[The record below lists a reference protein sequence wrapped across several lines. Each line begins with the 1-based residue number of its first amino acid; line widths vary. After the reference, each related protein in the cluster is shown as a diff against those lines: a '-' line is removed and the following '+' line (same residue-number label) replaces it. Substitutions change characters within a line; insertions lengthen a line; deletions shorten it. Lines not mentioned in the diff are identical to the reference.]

1 MSVAR
6 PEGGGLPEP
15 EASLATASRVI
26 LGLYQGYNA
35 NACLL
40 VEGEPTVIV
49 ENERH
54 TRVRHAYGPSA
65 ECVEACLRGAG
76 MTIGDVDRVAFCG
89 ASDLDT
95 DYAYDIPASGKDGNC
110 FPALA
115 GTRLLSADCFRE
127 TPIRVLGRTLPGVI
141 VEHHV
146 AHAASAFYTS
156 GFQQSVI
163 LAFDGLGDF
172 GRSCL
177 ILRGS
182 GTRIDCLESVPLR
195 IGLAFKKAG
204 THLYRLAGTGLDA
217 AGKLMALAALGE
229 PRYLGAARLFLDHV
243 DVSTGT
249 REWLLPEL
257 GKLRQGALS
266 DLDSSP
272 ARDFAAS
279 LQAVSSAATLN
290 LLRRYL
296 RPGDRLCLAGGC
308 ALNVIINRDLLRELP
323 IAALY
328 IPPCPHDGGL
338 GLGASLYLRNHI
350 EGASSRS
357 NGLDPYRGLT
367 NLDGVGSKA
376 MPCLGGPNGGPIG
389 VAERGAEEQVDAAV
403 RLLAQGEVIG
413 WCHGRSEVGPRAL
426 GNRSLLADPARDWM
440 ASHLNRRV
448 KHRESFRP
456 YGLSLREEN
465 VGRVFGTDA
474 VRSPYM
480 MLAATMTGN
489 WCQALPAVVH
499 VDGSTRYHTVSQQAN
514 PLFWQLLAAFEAAT
528 GVPGLL
534 NTSYNL
540 PGEPIAESAAD
551 CLAVFHD
558 TAINHLFIGRL
569 HLSKG

>member
-1 MSVAR
+1 MPA
-6 PEGGGLPEP
+6 PGP
-15 EASLATASRVI
+15 SLTPASRVI

-40 VEGEPTVIV
+40 VDGEPTLIV

-76 MTIGDVDRVAFCG
+76 MTIGDVDRVGFCG

-95 DYAYDIPASGKDGNC
+95 DYGYDIPAPAGHGSF

-115 GTRLLSADCFRE
+115 GTRLLSTDCFRE

-156 GFQQSVI
+156 GFQQSLI

-204 THLYRLAGTGLDA
+204 THLYRLGGTGFDA

-266 DLDSSP
+266 DLDSSL

-279 LQAVSSAATLN
+279 LQAVASAATLN
-290 LLRRYL
+290 LLRRHL

-323 IAALY
+323 LAALY

-350 EGASSRS
+350 EGARRLGE
-357 NGLDPYRGLT
+357 GLDPYRGLT
-367 NLDGVGSKA
+367 DLDGINPEA
-376 MPCLGGPNGGPIG
+376 MPSAWPPPGSRIS
-389 VAERGAEEQVDAAV
+389 VAELERENQVAGAVQ
-403 RLLAQGEVIG
+403 LLAQGEVVG

-456 YGLSLREEN
+456 YGLSLRAEN
-465 VGRVFGTDA
+465 LGRVFGTDA
-474 VRSPYM
+474 ACSPYM

-499 VDGSTRYHTVSQQAN
+499 VDGSTRYHTVSQAAN
-514 PLFWQLLAAFEAAT
+514 PLLWQLLAAFEAAT
-528 GVPGLL
+528 GIPGLL

-540 PGEPIAESAAD
+540 PGEPIAESVAD
-551 CLAVFHD
+551 CLAVFSD
-558 TAINHLFIGRL
+558 AAINNLFIGRL